1 MNGWLAILFM
11 WSCVFIGFALAT
23 LASTF
28 LINNPDTVRSLSHSF
43 FGDTYGCRP
52 SHLSSNKYRFV
63 SAFSLIRT
71 LKNYLY
77 LYSLVNAMRGSFEM
91 DSRTVRGAFN

>member
-43 FGDTYGCRP
+43 FNDTYGCRP

-63 SAFSLIRT
+63 SALSLRT

-77 LYSLVNAMRGSFEM
+77 LYCPVNAMRGSFEM
-91 DSRTVRGAFN
+91 DSRTVRGPFN